1 MIIEDFTPAQRTI
14 IKKICILQLDSL
26 RRLLHNESKDDI
38 DITML
43 LIENECSQEEYE
55 EQLMKNI
62 DKFSKLVKNPDD
74 LRVLEEGDLSMFRHI
89 LANTEKKYKKD
100 YPQAISNLWQRLF
113 LIERLHNAKTFT
125 FEVN

>member
-1 MIIEDFTPAQRTI
+1 MVIEDFTSAQRSI

-55 EQLMKNI
+55 EQLIKNI
-62 DKFSKLVKNPDD
+62 EKFSRLIKNPDD
-74 LRVLEEGDLSMFRHI
+74 LRVLGEGDLSMFRHI

-100 YPQAISNLWQRLF
+100 FPQAISNLWQRLF
-113 LIERLHNAKTFT
+113 LIEKLHNTKAFT
-125 FEVN
+125 FGVN